1 MVLADLLRETA
12 IAPVVFRQHQVS
24 DTFWDEHTSHCT
36 HTNPDGPS
44 CILLF
49 DVQNS
54 ANFKSLGNLSTIFNA
69 GISNPICFPYSSIGS
84 PYSLFNPFFDSMHM
98 GKHDVIYCGIS
109 SHTFFP
115 HAKLSSLGV
124 VSTVSQFE
132 EQNTEQE
139 VVTRAYNIRRRPSSP
154 HGPGQD
160 LLIPPTRVH
169 KNDSS
174 EGPSSYHES
183 TSSIIWPLTPPPNR
197 YILSS
202 FLVIQPGW

>member
-1 MVLADLLRETA
+1 MLA
-12 IAPVVFRQHQVS
+12 
-24 DTFWDEHTSHCT
+24 
-36 HTNPDGPS
+36 
-44 CILLF
+44 
-49 DVQNS
+49 
-54 ANFKSLGNLSTIFNA
+54 LGWVYLCCHSGLSTLYWPHLPLTLA
-69 GISNPICFPYSSIGS
+69 YVGPMVAYV
-84 PYSLFNPFFDSMHM
+84 SLFWPYLPLMLAHVDPMRTYVGAMRHEVGS
-98 GKHDVIYCGIS
+98 IYVGPRLVFWPYLPLMLAHVDPMRTYVGAMRPQVGS

-115 HAKLSSLGV
+115 HAKLFSLGV

-183 TSSIIWPLTPPPNR
+183 TSSIIWPLRPPPNR